1 MSQSSERAR
10 TRRITSNIFKGSL
23 GNLIEWY
30 DWYAYAA
37 FAVYFSSQFFPKG
50 DPTSQLL
57 NTAAVFAIG
66 FLMRPIGSL
75 LLGRY
80 ADRHG
85 RRAALTLSVTIM
97 AGGSLVIACT
107 PGYETIGVLAPI
119 ILVLARLLQGLSL
132 GGEYGT
138 SATYLSEMADSG
150 RRGFYSSFQYVTL
163 ISGQLVALGVQI
175 ILQQVLSD
183 ADMKTWGWR
192 IPFVIGALGAL
203 AVLWL
208 RRSMDESE
216 QYEKMG
222 EKSRDKAGTL
232 KELMKHPKAV
242 LAVVGLTLGGTIAFN
257 TYTTYLQKFM
267 VNTVG
272 LPNEVVSRINF
283 IALLIFVILQPL
295 AGMLSDRIGRRPL
308 LIGFGVLGT
317 LFTVPLFV
325 LLEQT
330 QSPFA
335 AFFLM
340 LAGLVIV
347 TGYTS
352 INAIVK
358 AELFP
363 TEIRALGVGF
373 PYGVTVAI
381 FGGTAEFIALW
392 FKSIGVESLF
402 YYYVAGCI
410 ALSLIV
416 YWRMDESSK
425 NSKIEEELQAASGAP
440 SAQRKAAGGHSR

>member
-1 MSQSSERAR
+1 MTQHSERAKM
-10 TRRITSNIFKGSL
+10 RRITSNIFKGSV

-30 DWYAYAA
+30 DWYVYAA

-85 RRAALTLSVTIM
+85 RRAALTLSVSIM

-107 PGYETIGVLAPI
+107 PGYETIGVMAPV

-175 ILQQVLSD
+175 ILQQLLTD

-216 QYEKMG
+216 QFSKMG
-222 EKSRDKAGTL
+222 TKNRANAGTL
-232 KELMKHPKAV
+232 RELMKHPKAV
-242 LAVVGLTLGGTIAFN
+242 MAVVGLTLGGTIAFN

-272 LPNEVVSRINF
+272 LPNGVVSWINF
-283 IALLIFVILQPL
+283 IALLVFVVLQPL

-308 LIGFGVLGT
+308 LIAFGILGT
-317 LFTVPLFV
+317 LLTVPLF
-325 LLEQT
+325 LLMEQT
-330 QSPFA
+330 KSPVV
-335 AFFLM
+335 AFLLM
-340 LAGLVIV
+340 MVGLIVV

-373 PYGVTVAI
+373 PYGVTVAL

-392 FKSIGVESLF
+392 CKSIGVESLF
-402 YYYVAGCI
+402 YYYVAGCV
-410 ALSLIV
+410 AVSLIV
-416 YWRMDESSK
+416 YWRMGESSK
-425 NSKIEEELQAASGAP
+425 DSKIEAELNGGGGKR
-440 SAQRKAAGGHSR
+440 SA